1 MIARVKALGSI
12 PVMRLDHISYACTS
26 SELVDVVQRI
36 GSDLGATFRDGGR
49 HPQFGTRNFVLP
61 LAGGSYIEVVSALD
75 HPAAEKAPFGRAVS
89 RRAADGGGWLG
100 WVIAI
105 DDISV
110 IEARLGREAV
120 SAHRIRP
127 DGLRLNWR
135 QIGVLDQMED
145 AQLPFFVEWDVD
157 STDHPS
163 FGGSPVRIERIE
175 MSGSSETIAGWLQ
188 SPIDQPLDEVDVTWV
203 EADEPGVV
211 AVWFATPNGSVRVD

>member
-1 MIARVKALGSI
+1 MITRLRALGSI
-12 PVMRLDHISYACTS
+12 PAMRLDHISYACTS

-61 LAGGSYIEVVSALD
+61 LDGGTYIEVVSALD

-89 RRAADGGGWLG
+89 RRADDGGGWLG
-100 WVIAI
+100 CVVAI
-105 DDISV
+105 DDISI
-110 IEARLGREAV
+110 IESRLGREAV

-145 AQLPFFVEWDVD
+145 AQLPFFVEWEVD
-157 STDHPS
+157 ESDHPS
-163 FGGSPVRIERIE
+163 AGGSPVRIERIE
-175 MSGSSETIAGWLQ
+175 MSGSPETIAAWLE
-188 SPIDQPLDEVDVTWV
+188 SPVDGLLEDVDVTWV